1 MMLPSQFFKD
11 SGSHAHVG
19 LCLHLHPCVYAFMY
33 LSIPQRQTIYVVVH
47 KWYVWHV
54 AEELSCVCAQKGVE
68 SLPLLLIL
76 LSFFFIFVIFLLLVF
91 VIYPQLY
98 LYDAR
103 LQGIMKAVL
112 QCCQVGFSGDWCGS
126 YCIVTNFE
134 LINSCIS
141 LVRCR
146 SPTVFWET
154 NKIVHS
160 LTCLSNDVYYFNGV
174 TPTSREHVKNHK
186 KCIYNRLKKCTMS
199 WSGEII
205 RKSLVSLQR
214 IEGSSHLN

>member
-1 MMLPSQFFKD
+1 MICVTCRWRAKLCVCTKRSRESSFVINFVIIFFYFCNFFVISFCNLSPVIPLWRATARNHESCASMLPSWILWRLVRQLLYRYQLRVDKW
-11 SGSHAHVG
+11 
-19 LCLHLHPCVYAFMY
+19 LCV
-33 LSIPQRQTIYVVVH
+33 
-47 KWYVWHV
+47 
-54 AEELSCVCAQKGVE
+54 
-68 SLPLLLIL
+68 
-76 LSFFFIFVIFLLLVF
+76 
-91 VIYPQLY
+91 
-98 LYDAR
+98 
-103 LQGIMKAVL
+103 
-112 QCCQVGFSGDWCGS
+112 
-126 YCIVTNFE
+126 
-134 LINSCIS
+134 S